1 MCWTNGARKAGTV
14 SKPIEL
20 SHKQWA
26 TLKERLKQ
34 DYPPS
39 VIYIREKGKTKL
51 GFVPREYKDWDDS
64 MGKYGG
70 WRKNCVMLDF
80 YSEKKRTFFI
90 MKYSDY
96 IGKESVDDDF

>member
-1 MCWTNGARKAGTV
+1 M

-20 SHKQWA
+20 SHRQWEQ
-26 TLKERLKQ
+26 LREQLKQ

-39 VIYIREKGKTKL
+39 VMLLRTRMQSKL
-51 GFVPREYKDWDDS
+51 GFTPREYKEWDKE

-70 WRKNCVMLDF
+70 YRKNCVMLDF

-96 IGKESVDDDF
+96 IQTEHVEDLF

>member
-1 MCWTNGARKAGTV
+1 M

-20 SHKQWA
+20 SHSQWIK
-26 TLKERLKQ
+26 LVNQLSQ
-34 DYPPS
+34 DYPRS
-39 VIYIREKGKTKL
+39 VMLIREKMKSKL
-51 GFVPREYKDWDDS
+51 GFTPREYKEWDKE

-70 WRKNCVMLDF
+70 WRKNCIMLDF

-96 IGKESVDDDF
+96 IQEEDVKDLF

>member
-1 MCWTNGARKAGTV
+1 MA
-14 SKPIEL
+14 KPIEI
-20 SHKQWA
+20 SHHQWRR
-26 TLKERLKQ
+26 LKEQLTK

-39 VIYIREKGKTKL
+39 VMLIREKMKSRL
-51 GFVPREYKDWDDS
+51 GFVDREYLEWDKE

-70 WRKNCVMLDF
+70 YRKNCVMLDF

-96 IGKESVDDDF
+96 IQTEHVEDLF

>member
-1 MCWTNGARKAGTV
+1 M

-26 TLKERLKQ
+26 TLKERLKK

-39 VIYIREKGKTKL
+39 VLYIREKGKVKL
-51 GFVPREYKDWDDS
+51 GFVTREHKDWDNENNR
-64 MGKYGG
+64 Y
-70 WRKNCVMLDF
+70 RKNCVMLDF

-90 MKYSDY
+90 MKYSEY
-96 IGKESVDDDF
+96 LNE

>member
-1 MCWTNGARKAGTV
+1 M

-20 SHKQWA
+20 SHRQWEQ
-26 TLKERLKQ
+26 LREQLKQ

-39 VIYIREKGKTKL
+39 VMLLRTRMQSKL
-51 GFVPREYKDWDDS
+51 GFVDREYKDWDKN

-70 WRKNCVMLDF
+70 YRKHCVMLDF

-96 IGKESVDDDF
+96 IQPEKVWDDF

>member
-1 MCWTNGARKAGTV
+1 M

-20 SHKQWA
+20 SHCQWQR
-26 TLKERLKQ
+26 LKERLKQ

-39 VIYIREKGKTKL
+39 VLYIREKGKTKL
-51 GFVPREYKDWDDS
+51 GFVDREYKDWDNN

-80 YSEKKRTFFI
+80 YSEKKRTFFL
-90 MKYSDY
+90 MKYSEY
-96 IGKESVDDDF
+96 IQLEHVKDDF

>member
-1 MCWTNGARKAGTV
+1 M

-20 SHKQWA
+20 SHTQWA
-26 TLKERLKQ
+26 RLKERLKQ

-39 VIYIREKGKTKL
+39 VIYMRIKGKTKL
-51 GFVPREYKDWDDS
+51 GFTVREHKDWDKE
-64 MGKYGG
+64 MGKHGG

-96 IGKESVDDDF
+96 LGKEQVNDYF

>member
-1 MCWTNGARKAGTV
+1 M

-20 SHKQWA
+20 SRGQWHR
-26 TLKERLKQ
+26 LKEQLTK

-39 VIYIREKGKTKL
+39 VMLLRTKMQSKL
-51 GFVPREYKDWDDS
+51 GFVDREYKHWDDN

-70 WRKNCVMLDF
+70 WRKNCIMLDF
-80 YSEKKRTFFI
+80 YSEKKRTFFL

-96 IGKESVDDDF
+96 IQLEHVKDDF

>member
-1 MCWTNGARKAGTV
+1 MT
-14 SKPIEL
+14 KPIEI
-20 SHKQWA
+20 SHSQWQK
-26 TLKERLKQ
+26 LYEQLRK

-39 VIYIREKGKTKL
+39 VLYIREKGKTKL
-51 GFVPREYKDWDDS
+51 GFVTREYKDWDKD

-70 WRKNCVMLDF
+70 YRKNCVMLDF

-96 IGKESVDDDF
+96 IGKEYVDDNF

>member
-1 MCWTNGARKAGTV
+1 M

-20 SHKQWA
+20 THTQFEK
-26 TLKERLKQ
+26 LIERLKQ

-39 VIYIREKGKTKL
+39 VIIIRSRMKEKL
-51 GFVPREYKDWDDS
+51 GFTTREYTEWEV
-64 MGKYGG
+64 GVGI
-70 WRKNCVMLDF
+70 RKRCMMLDF

-96 IGKESVDDDF
+96 IQKNLTIY